1 MSYVLDL
8 DKFRPEPLDITIG
21 GKKFFIEKIP
31 MDISL
36 DFYELIPIFTELE
49 TSKKLKKADYFKILQ
64 LIYEICKLSDETLE
78 LEWLRRQMTIEIFN
92 DLSPKIFLAAFSSS
106 KKNKENEV
114 DSLKSI

>member
-1 MSYVLDL
+1 MSQVLDL
-8 DKFRPEPLDITIG
+8 DKFRPESLDFTLGNKEFHIM
-21 GKKFFIEKIP
+21 KIP

-64 LIYEICKLSDETLE
+64 LIYEICKLVDDTIE
-78 LEWLRRQMTIEIFN
+78 LEWLRREMTIEIFN
-92 DLSPKIFLAAFSSS
+92 ELSPKIFLAAFSPS

-114 DSLKSI
+114 DSLKST